1 MRSLALITHFMMMQ
15 LMVPQNAASF
25 YAGLFEFVTFDII
38 PTDDI
43 YDKLFD
49 EGWRTEPY
57 SPEAEGTG
65 YGTRLLYSNLGSVFW
80 IIIFMAIL

>member
-49 EGWRTEPY
+49 EGWRT
-57 SPEAEGTG
+57 
-65 YGTRLLYSNLGSVFW
+65 
-80 IIIFMAIL
+80 